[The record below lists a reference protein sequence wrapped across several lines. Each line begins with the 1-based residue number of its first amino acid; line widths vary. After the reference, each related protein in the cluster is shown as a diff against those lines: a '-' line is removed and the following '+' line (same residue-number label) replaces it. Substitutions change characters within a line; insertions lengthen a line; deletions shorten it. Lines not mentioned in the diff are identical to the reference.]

1 MKNIIV
7 QKFGGT
13 SVGSTERIAHV
24 AKIIE
29 AASKNSKVIV
39 VVSAMS
45 GETDRLIELSKSFS
59 SSPNKREFD
68 ALISTGEKVS
78 ASLLAMALESEG
90 ISAKSYSASQVS
102 LKTTSQF
109 SKAKILDIDKQRMQ
123 KILEDDNVPIIT
135 GFQGIT
141 EGGDVTTLGRGG
153 SDTTAVA
160 IAAAVDA
167 KRCDIYTDVD
177 GIYTTDPNLVP
188 SAKKL
193 EQISM
198 EGMLEL
204 SGQGAKVIQIR
215 AVEFANKYRVPVRV
229 LSSFSK
235 GTGTMINLDDNNME
249 DAEISGIAFQK
260 NQTKVTFTAV
270 EDTPGIASKILG
282 PLSDADIQ
290 VDVIVQNVG
299 IEGKTD
305 FTFTID
311 SDEKSLLDKV
321 VPIIQESIN
330 YKDILIDNQI
340 AKVSIVGVGIR
351 SHTGVASKAFRALAE
366 HNINIGMISTS
377 EIKMTIVIAK
387 NDLEKAVRV
396 LHDEFELEK

>member
-29 AASKNSKVIV
+29 AATKNSKVIV

-59 SSPNKREFD
+59 STPNKREFD

-102 LKTTSQF
+102 LRTTSQF

-123 KILEDDNVPIIT
+123 KILEEDNVPIIT

-177 GIYTTDPNLVP
+177 GIYTTDPNVVP

-215 AVEFANKYRVPVRV
+215 AVE
-229 LSSFSK
+229 S
-235 GTGTMINLDDNNME
+235 
-249 DAEISGIAFQK
+249 
-260 NQTKVTFTAV
+260 
-270 EDTPGIASKILG
+270 
-282 PLSDADIQ
+282 
-290 VDVIVQNVG
+290 
-299 IEGKTD
+299 
-305 FTFTID
+305 
-311 SDEKSLLDKV
+311 
-321 VPIIQESIN
+321 
-330 YKDILIDNQI
+330 
-340 AKVSIVGVGIR
+340 VSYT
-351 SHTGVASKAFRALAE
+351 HLTLP
-366 HNINIGMISTS
+366 T
-377 EIKMTIVIAK
+377 T
-387 NDLEKAVRV
+387 
-396 LHDEFELEK
+396 